1 MRIRFPAF
9 VLSATLLAGGAHALQ
24 APISS
29 PKSPTGIDYSYAGY
43 EGGSAEPHVPAVL
56 KLRPSGK
63 ADDTALLQGALDRV
77 AALPAQS
84 NGFHGAVLL
93 DPGRYRV
100 LGQLRLRAS
109 GVVLRGADRERT
121 VIVAEGLGRRS
132 LIEVGAT
139 ADPELDKAIDVT
151 KDAPAGSLRLELATT
166 DALAVGDRVVVHRPS
181 TREWIGAMAMSGLPG
196 TFAAQR
202 LDWQPGSHDL
212 FWDRRIIA
220 IDAVSHRI
228 ELDAPITTALEKA
241 YGSGTVSYVNS
252 GEPAT
257 HIGIENLTLE
267 SAFDHTRPKDEDHS
281 WIAVHL
287 DHVEDAWVVRVTAR
301 HFVASAVRVNWR
313 GRRITVEDCRSE
325 SPISEEGGYRR
336 QAFLVDG
343 QQVLVHRCWSEAGM
357 NDFASGLLA
366 AGPNVFLDCDAVNS
380 LGASGSFEG
389 WASGVLY
396 EKVRVPSARLE
407 LVLDQA
413 RAQAGGWTAANS
425 VAWNDTAKSVDALGP
440 PGAPNYAVTSPQPL
454 YESALFAR
462 TGRKLSAPTYAH
474 AEPTAGLPLYKALPP
489 TSVATPVP
497 IDPIGIINGRFVH
510 NGKVLWGPSQGEAWW
525 RGDTS
530 PLTAAQS
537 TSSAVSRF
545 MPGVT
550 APGETED
557 LADMAARLQ
566 KRDVVTIQVT
576 PGLWYEHRR
585 DAHNVERRD
594 DGNVWA
600 PFFEMPWARS
610 GQGIAWDGLS
620 KFDLTR
626 YNPWYFERHKEFAK
640 EAAAKG
646 VVVIYELYND
656 HDVLEIQPHYID
668 FPWRPANNINDT
680 GLQEPPP
687 FEPHNTNNIGN
698 QFFSADYAPLR
709 ALHRAYMLHTFDE
722 LADQPNVI
730 FSMAYQYAGPLAF
743 EQFFQDVAAEWSQKH
758 GKQIRIAL
766 ITGKNTTDAI
776 LVDPVRS
783 KQIAVVDMRYWEY
796 RPDGTLW
803 APDAGQNLAFR
814 KIIQTEF
821 PGYSDTPPAT
831 TPEQMY
837 RETREYR
844 DKYPN
849 IALMPMENGAGPI
862 PLLMGG
868 AASQS
873 ALVGGRLPV
882 PPPAST
888 AEAGATAQ
896 GLRGPAR
903 GARPT
908 GGPAAPEAVNP
919 DRVVEGF
926 IKTYLAADL
935 MKMSPKDGWTSA
947 PDHTWTLAGD
957 APEPVLIY
965 SLSGTE
971 ITFAKALPADRYEAL
986 WFDPRSGDLKP
997 VQSIAGAAGT
1007 VLSKPDTQAWL
1018 LLLKPEKK
1026 Q

>member
-1 MRIRFPAF
+1 MHFRLQLVARNAAGLLVAGIALFG
-9 VLSATLLAGGAHALQ
+9 SAQRLQ
-24 APISS
+24 AQAA

-43 EGGSAEPHVPAVL
+43 GAGTAIPHVPAVL
-56 KLRPSGK
+56 LVRPSGTT
-63 ADDTALLQGALDRV
+63 DDTLLLQDALDRV
-77 AALPAQS
+77 AGLPVQPDGFRGAL
-84 NGFHGAVLL
+84 LL
-93 DPGRYRV
+93 APGRYHI
-100 LGQLRLRAS
+100 LGQLHLRAS
-109 GVVLRGADRERT
+109 GVVLRGTDRAKT
-121 VIVAEGLGRRS
+121 VLVAEGVGRRS
-132 LIEVGAT
+132 LIEVGGL
-139 ADPELDKAIDVT
+139 ADPIPGQAIELSV
-151 KDAPAGSLRLELATT
+151 DAPAGSTSLTLAAT
-166 DALAVGDRVVVHRPS
+166 DGFSVGDRVVVRRPS
-181 TREWIGAMAMSGLPG
+181 TREWIGAIAMSNLPG
-196 TFAAQR
+196 TFASQR

-212 FWDRRIIA
+212 FWDRRVIA
-220 IDAVSHRI
+220 LDPATHRV
-228 ELDAPITTALEKA
+228 ELDAPITTALEKL
-241 YGSGTVSYVNS
+241 YGGGTLSRVQS
-252 GEPAT
+252 GEPLT
-257 HIGIENLTLE
+257 KIGIEDLTLE
-267 SAFDHTRPKDEDHS
+267 SAFDATHPKDEDHS

-287 DHVEDAWVVRVTAR
+287 DHVEDAWVARVTAR
-301 HFVASAVRVNWR
+301 HFAASAVRVNWR
-313 GRRITVEDCRSE
+313 GRRITIEDCRSE
-325 SPISEEGGYRR
+325 APVSEEGGYRR

-357 NDFASGLLA
+357 NDFATGLLA
-366 AGPNVFLDCDAVNS
+366 AGPNVFLDCEAVNS

-396 EKVRVPSARLE
+396 EQVRVPSARLE

-413 RAQAGGWTAANS
+413 RAQGGGWTAANS

-454 YESALFAR
+454 YETELLAR
-462 TGRKLSAPTYAH
+462 TGMKLPPVSQGHPDSSSGLHVFTLPAPAPPVK
-474 AEPTAGLPLYKALPP
+474 AIPTA
-489 TSVATPVP
+489 PVE
-497 IDPIGIINGRFVH
+497 IVNGRFVH
-510 NGKVLWGPSQGEAWW
+510 DGKALWGPSQGEAWW

-530 PLTAAQS
+530 PLTTAQS
-537 TSSAVSRF
+537 TGSAVSRF

-566 KRDVVTIQVT
+566 KRDIVTIQVT

-585 DAHNVERRD
+585 DSHNVDRRD

-600 PFFEMPWARS
+600 PFYEMPWARS

-626 YNPWYFERHKEFAK
+626 YNPWYFERHKEFAR
-640 EAAAKG
+640 EAADKG
-646 VVVIYELYND
+646 FVVIYELYND

-698 QFFSADYAPLR
+698 QFFSADSPSLR

-758 GKQIRIAL
+758 NRPIRIAL

-776 LVDPVRS
+776 LADPVRS
-783 KQIAVVDMRYWEY
+783 KQVAVVDMRYWEY

-814 KIIQTEF
+814 KIIQSQF

-849 IALMPMENGAGPI
+849 IALMPMENGAGPL

-873 ALVGGRLPV
+873 ALVGGRAPV
-882 PPPAST
+882 PPPSP
-888 AEAGATAQ
+888 AEAAAAAQ
-896 GLRGPAR
+896 GLRQTLVR
-903 GARPT
+903 SI
-908 GGPAAPEAVNP
+908 APEGPNP
-919 DRVVEGF
+919 DRVAEAFV
-926 IKTYLAADL
+926 KTYLASDL
-935 MKMSPKDGWTSA
+935 MRMSPQDGWTSA
-947 PDHTWTLAGD
+947 PNSTWILAGG
-957 APEPVLIY
+957 AAQPVLIY
-965 SLSGTE
+965 SLSGAE
-971 ITFAKALPADRYEAL
+971 ITLAKALPRTRYQAL
-986 WFDPRSGDLKP
+986 WYDPRTGTARPLQP
-997 VQSIAGAAGT
+997 VSGAAGT
-1007 VLSKPDTQAWL
+1007 VLSKPDTQPWL
-1018 LLLKPEKK
+1018 VLLKPEPAE
-1026 Q
+1026 